1 MGHASSSEGEE
12 HSHIRSVGRNTIA
25 HDG

>member
-1 MGHASSSEGEE
+1 MGHASSSESEE